1 MASVHIEGVSKAY
14 AGRTIL
20 SSLSLDI
27 HDGECFTLLGPSGC
41 GKTVLMRLIAGFEAP
56 DSGRISIGEQSVAN
70 ADTGRAL
77 PPDQRGLGMVF
88 QDYAVWPHMSVFDNV
103 AYPLK
108 LAKVDAASLRER
120 TLRAIDLV
128 GLEGLDARLPSQLSG
143 GQQQRVALA
152 RALVS
157 EPRLL
162 LLDEPLNNLD
172 ANLREEMRFEIK
184 ALQRKLGITILYV
197 THDQE
202 IALALSDRL
211 AVMDETGHLRQIGAP
226 QEVYE
231 HPADEFVFRF
241 LGIANFLPVRRAG
254 AALYIGGS
262 ATPWVG
268 PMPDKAGALLSAG
281 FRPSDVLLSRSDDGL
296 AGVMR
301 RVSFLG
307 AQVDYLIDIAG
318 TTIRAAMPSH
328 ECLERD
334 LMFAEGDACRVGLT
348 SVQWFVA
355 PTLATSCAA
364 LDRPTPEALA
374 LRPVPPCEGRPGAA
388 GLSPEGA
395 VPSLGRPGASASGA
409 RV

>member
-1 MASVHIEGVSKAY
+1 VASVQIEGVSKSY
-14 AGRTIL
+14 AGRTVL
-20 SSLSLDI
+20 SDLSLAI

-41 GKTVLMRLIAGFEAP
+41 GKTVLMRLIAGFETP
-56 DSGRISIGEQSVAN
+56 DSGTISIGAESVAS
-70 ADTGRAL
+70 AATGQML

-103 AYPLK
+103 SYPLK
-108 LAKVDAASLRER
+108 LAQTDAASLRER
-120 TLRAIDLV
+120 TLRAVALV
-128 GLEGLDARLPSQLSG
+128 GLDGLDARLPSQLSG

-202 IALALSDRL
+202 IALAISDRL
-211 AVMDETGHLRQIGAP
+211 AVMDESGTLRQIGAP

-231 HPADEFVFRF
+231 HPVDDFVFRF
-241 LGIANFLPVRRAG
+241 LGIANFLPVRRSG
-254 AALYIGGS
+254 TALYIGGS
-262 ATPWVG
+262 STPWVG
-268 PMPDKAGALLSAG
+268 PAPDKHGDMLSAG
-281 FRPSDVLLSRSDDGL
+281 FRPSDVMLSREGDGL
-296 AGVMR
+296 AGTLR

-307 AQVDYLIDIAG
+307 AQVDYLIEIGG
-318 TTIRAAMPSH
+318 TLIRAALPSH

-334 LMFAEGDACRVGLT
+334 LLFVEGDACRVSLST
-348 SVQWFVA
+348 VQWFEGDDLV
-355 PTLATSCAA
+355 TAT
-364 LDRPTPEALA
+364 P
-374 LRPVPPCEGRPGAA
+374 
-388 GLSPEGA
+388 
-395 VPSLGRPGASASGA
+395 ASGA
-409 RV
+409 RGSA